1 MALPEDILKEN
12 DNDFFDYAG
21 DILAAPFRG
30 AEGAVQGAYNLADY
44 LSFDVLPDYDTRFLG
59 TSKTMA
65 GGAVEGISQF
75 ATGFFPLFGLAG
87 RVGALAKAG
96 DVAQGVVAGAVTDF
110 TFFNGQEARLSN
122 LIQQVPEL
130 QNPVTEFLAHDADE
144 GELEGRMKNVL
155 EGLGLEA
162 VVGVF
167 IKSLK
172 AMKNMREGKGKGENA
187 DEVNNRG
194 VESLNT
200 GTPFR
205 EEFKLSQVTE
215 DESFL
220 SRQQGQKEFE
230 EDFKEVGGDPE
241 ESFEIDLTQ
250 DYSGIDIDEPTPSA
264 IRLTKEESET
274 IQAGGQLI
282 SETDVAG
289 KVIKKYQLPNG
300 STRTLI
306 SDPQNPDL
314 LIDAASIIPKERT
327 DVDFAPGGDKPFFV
341 YSDGK
346 QLGPF
351 NREQV
356 QERLDSN
363 VFKPTDKIAQAGDQE
378 WVDVSRVLKKTDEV
392 VEEAPTTQAL
402 TSESLIQ
409 EQKEKWAD
417 KIDSALGIGKPIK
430 KVDPETGEVTEVIAE
445 TIEDLPN
452 AEKLFDIGDWTS
464 GPSGLTE
471 SPNKGLALLMKETG
485 ITLNEVHQAAKRED
499 QAFNIRMEGGPNELD
514 EGTWSLLWSE
524 KEFVDLIENH
534 GVTFEDF
541 QQKLTPVAIYESE
554 GIKGGLKKKLIAA
567 GYSEKQLKDIANKID
582 KAFKEMGFDFFEEA
596 FPSPTSLVDLDFKL
610 GKIGPELKKDFYN
623 KTLVEGVSSR
633 MQTGKPMT
641 AREAIQDLSDRTNG
655 NLGEYSPIVKKL
667 LALGKDTGIDAKLEE
682 RSFASDVPTDSK
694 RGSFYESGKRRIVL
708 DGQSSSVKEN
718 PIYNLLH
725 EATHAVTVDNVNK
738 HYDSTAFK
746 NIDVND
752 IAARAKAIDKV
763 LSNKSLPKPIAEMFR
778 MFKKADAMRDE
789 IASKGK
795 LIGTPDLYWI
805 KNPAEFM
812 SMAFSDPQ
820 LQQALKGIQY
830 TPKMTMWEKV
840 VNTVKSFFGRGVST
854 DLADNIVS
862 RVGEIAEMKLPS
874 QRGRGVDM
882 MPEDIP
888 LGLKRSPFIDPN
900 LTNIGDDAFD
910 AIEIKTRKELDKLE
924 EEFDGFPL
932 RGTEVDAP
940 IEFKRKLATAQD
952 AYSAVEL
959 EKFRRQIE
967 GEEPWFIASEF
978 RMLAGGT
985 QNAETVF
992 KLALLGETV
1001 KKRGIQKELFGELD
1015 AKIGK
1020 DENAREV
1027 FEGQLKKAQE
1037 AMELFKKKPKE
1048 LGVDFAPEGVP
1059 EGRGVPEF
1067 KKGKEDEFLS
1077 AMPEKFR
1084 GYAKE
1089 LMKEGKPRLPQ
1100 FALETDGD
1108 VVVLKDILE
1117 QYYKANP
1124 DKVTVTDAVTDIDE
1138 AIETTVRAQAKEG
1151 EDAEKVLRDIRI
1163 TQQSYREQGKALIQ
1177 NVSEIA
1183 QEAKDNGYGDVAI
1196 TKLKNAFQQLLT
1208 VADVYRRIGRETA
1221 ITLQARNEGFGKRKL
1236 GLNEAESQIE
1246 GIRNEFVNNSGN
1258 MKPERMVK
1266 LVREH
1271 IDPNDLEGSLARLL
1285 KTAKKAQG
1293 KSFLDMPT
1301 EYWMNSILSGPKTQM
1316 VNIMGNAL
1324 TQVMT
1329 TLEVVAGG
1337 VASGNMD
1344 VVKAVIASW
1353 SDSEMFKEAGKFAK
1367 KSFKDQEN
1375 ILDPANRAFEEGQT
1389 ASITGQRLQ
1398 EGPLGSMVS
1407 DSAKDSIDK
1416 YAHYIRL
1423 PGRLLLTSDEFFKQL
1438 AYRRAARMKAAM
1450 SGLQQGI
1457 RDPKALAAH
1466 INKTIDGIVTEG
1478 GRMMS
1483 EEGLVREA
1491 SIIADKNLSFRDPRL
1506 AAQEKAAFI
1515 KEYVDK
1521 NFNPDASALIQYA
1534 AEEAQYLT
1542 FTKEL
1547 QDKTLGKVI
1556 QDARNKLPYLRFV
1569 VPFVRTPTNILKFAF
1584 ERTPFVVVLKEERER
1599 LLRELNSDDPIL
1611 KARSRGKIVTAG
1623 LTFGGLIDVTFNNRE
1638 YITGGGPSN
1647 EREKEALMATGWRPY
1662 SIKIGDTYYSYQR
1675 LDPIATPLGLVA
1687 DLVETGVNEFE
1698 PGSDEGLLEHT
1709 ATSMM
1714 LALTRNSTNKSY
1726 LAGIQMWADA
1736 LGDPDR
1742 YIEKLGRNYAGSLV
1756 PNLISQ
1762 MSDYDTQPMR
1772 EARSVMDVVKRKLGL
1787 RGGLDVKRNVLG
1799 EEYQA
1804 EQWMGTGFINP
1815 IRMSTAKDDPV
1826 LTEMASLNHAFRTPE
1841 PTLGGQINL
1850 LEYENEKGQSANDRQ
1865 TELLK
1870 TVKLRGLSLR
1880 QTLNKLVKSKNYQ
1893 RLSPESEPGL
1903 PSPRIEQLNTI
1914 LTKYRKEARRQM
1926 LREYPELNAQYS
1938 SLTQARAGL
1947 KGGMNRE
1954 DVLELLNK

>member
-1 MALPEDILKEN
+1 MALPEDNLEE

-75 ATGFFPLFGLAG
+75 ATGFIPLFGLAG

-96 DVAQGVVAGAVTDF
+96 TVTKGVVAGAATDF

-162 VVGVF
+162 VFGVF

-172 AMKNMREGKGKGENA
+172 AMKNMRRGKGEGKTS
-187 DEVNNRG
+187 DEINNIG

-230 EDFKEVGGDPE
+230 EDFKEVGGDIE

-274 IQAGGQLI
+274 IEAGGQLI

-327 DVDFAPGGDKPFFV
+327 DVDFAPQGDKLFFV

-351 NREQV
+351 SREQV

-430 KVDPETGEVTEVIAE
+430 KVDPETGEVTEEIAKS
-445 TIEDLPN
+445 IEDLPN
-452 AEKLFDIGDWTS
+452 AEKLWDIGDWHE

-471 SPNKGLALLMKETG
+471 SPNKALALLMKETG

-514 EGTWSLLWSE
+514 ESTWSLLWSE
-524 KEFVDLIENH
+524 EEFVNLIENH
-534 GVTFEDF
+534 GLTFEDF
-541 QQKLTPVAIYESE
+541 KNKLTPIGIFESE
-554 GIKGGLKKKLIAA
+554 GIKGGIKKKLIAA

-682 RSFASDVPTDSK
+682 RSFASDVPTGLK

-708 DGQSSSVKEN
+708 DGQSSSVKNN

-738 HYDSTAFK
+738 YYDSNAFK

-752 IAARAKAIDKV
+752 VAARAKAIDKI
-763 LSNKSLPKPIAEMFR
+763 LSKKSLPKPIAEMFR

-789 IASKGK
+789 ITSKGK
-795 LIGTPDLYWI
+795 LVGKDGEPDLYWI

-874 QRGRGVDM
+874 QKGRTGLEM
-882 MPEDIP
+882 MPSGPELIDEFDKDIIDEWFEHLDMEASHDEVLGALDQFKPKYRSFLKLLAKEDWLGFDYPSQAVNEFVRNRNIYRDFPDIP
-888 LGLKRSPFIDPN
+888 ASLKGAATKLVNAGFR
-900 LTNIGDDAFD
+900 GDIA
-910 AIEIKTRKELDKLE
+910 
-924 EEFDGFPL
+924 
-932 RGTEVDAP
+932 
-940 IEFKRKLATAQD
+940 KR
-952 AYSAVEL
+952 
-959 EKFRRQIE
+959 
-967 GEEPWFIASEF
+967 
-978 RMLAGGT
+978 
-985 QNAETVF
+985 
-992 KLALLGETV
+992 
-1001 KKRGIQKELFGELD
+1001 
-1015 AKIGK
+1015 
-1020 DENAREV
+1020 
-1027 FEGQLKKAQE
+1027 
-1037 AMELFKKKPKE
+1037 
-1048 LGVDFAPEGVP
+1048 VDFAP

-1077 AMPEKFR
+1077 AIPDKFR
-1084 GYAKE
+1084 GYAE
-1089 LMKEGKPRLPQ
+1089 ALMVGGVEPRLPQ

-1163 TQQSYREQGKALIQ
+1163 IQQSYREQGKALIQ
-1177 NVSEIA
+1177 NVSEIVKEFD
-1183 QEAKDNGYGDVAI
+1183 QTGGGTVST

-1221 ITLQARNEGFGKRKL
+1221 ITLQARDEGFGKRKL

-1266 LVREH
+1266 LVEEH

-1293 KSFLDMPT
+1293 KHFLDMPT

-1329 TLEVVAGG
+1329 TLEAVAGG

-1375 ILDPANRAFEEGQT
+1375 ILDPANRAFEEGQR

-1398 EGPLGSMVS
+1398 EGPFGSMVS

-1416 YAHYIRL
+1416 YAQYIRL

-1457 RDPKALAAH
+1457 RDPKALAGH
-1466 INKTIDGIVTEG
+1466 INKTVDGIITEG

-1491 SIIADKNLSFRDPRL
+1491 SAFADKKGLKGKF
-1506 AAQEKAAFI
+1506 KADFI
-1515 KEYVDK
+1515 IEYKDK

-1556 QDARNKLPYLRFV
+1556 QDATNKLPYLRLV
-1569 VPFVRTPTNILKFAF
+1569 IPFVRTPTNILKFAF
-1584 ERTPFVVVLKEERER
+1584 ERTPFVSVLKEERER
-1599 LLRELNSDDPIL
+1599 LFREINSEDPIL

-1687 DLVETGVNEFE
+1687 DLVETGIKEDPDF
-1698 PGSDEGLLEHT
+1698 DEGLIEHT

-1762 MSDYDTQPMR
+1762 MSDYDTQPMK

-1826 LTEMASLNHAFRTPE
+1826 LNEMASLNHAFRTPE

-1850 LEYENEKGQSANDRQ
+1850 LEYENEKGQSAHDRQ

-1870 TVKLRGLSLR
+1870 SVKINGRSLRGSLK
-1880 QTLNKLVKSKNYQ
+1880 KLIKSRAYQ
-1893 RLSPESEPGL
+1893 NLAVESEPGL
-1903 PSPRIEQLNTI
+1903 PSPRIQQINSVLS
-1914 LTKYRKEARRQM
+1914 KYRKESRREM
-1926 LREYPELNAQYS
+1926 LKEFPELDKQFA
-1938 SLTQARAGL
+1938 SLTRAKAGF
-1947 KGGMNRE
+1947 KTGMKRE
-1954 DVLELLNK
+1954 DVLELLSK